1 MNAWAILDEVSDIK
15 KFIEKN
21 GYDISEVYSNDILVE
36 DDVYEKLANELE
48 VGELELRLLGIKLSF
63 NNRYKLYRLKLRRQP
78 LLKKLFSQFTFQ
90 NMEGSII
97 LTN

>member
-1 MNAWAILDEVSDIK
+1 MNAWAILNEVSDIK

-36 DDVYEKLANELE
+36 DDIYEKLANELE

-78 LLKKLFSQFTFQ
+78 LLKKLFSQFIFKDV
-90 NMEGSII
+90 EGSII